1 MDKVKIFRECTRE
14 LERNLDNMNSTDCCQ
29 CSVTTSQCF
38 IVVEIGRD
46 PGISVKE
53 LASVLK
59 LDKSAVSRAVEE
71 LVQKGFVIR
80 EPSKTDRRRVVL
92 SLTEEGEARF
102 KKIEKDMYEKFKKV
116 FSRIPKDKREQVIEA
131 LQILNVACEEEEGKC
146 CDKSNEGK

>member
-14 LERNLDNMNSTDCCQ
+14 LERNLDIMNSTDCCQ

-80 EPSKTDRRRVVL
+80 ESSKTDRRRVVL

-102 KKIEKDMYEKFKKV
+102 TKIENDMYEKYKKV

-131 LQILNVACEEEEGKC
+131 LQILNVACEEEEEKC
-146 CDKSNEGK
+146 CDKSNGGK